1 MSLIFNNLE
10 ASTQGFE
17 PSIRILFIGFMEFSN
32 NDGRNKDYCSYISI
46 GILCLNNT
54 DMVLPIGDI
63 QIQIQL
69 SPS

>member
-32 NDGRNKDYCSYISI
+32 NDGRNKDYSSLISI

-54 DMVLPIGDI
+54 DMV
-63 QIQIQL
+63 
-69 SPS
+69 